1 MILATGNK
9 HKVREMRELLP
20 GLDLPPLPA
29 GVEMPPE
36 DERTYSE
43 LSQTEKNAISHRGR
57 AAKLLAEHLAAAG

>member
-20 GLDLPPLPA
+20 GLDLQPLPA

-36 DERTYSE
+36 D
-43 LSQTEKNAISHRGR
+43 GD
-57 AAKLLAEHLAAAG
+57 